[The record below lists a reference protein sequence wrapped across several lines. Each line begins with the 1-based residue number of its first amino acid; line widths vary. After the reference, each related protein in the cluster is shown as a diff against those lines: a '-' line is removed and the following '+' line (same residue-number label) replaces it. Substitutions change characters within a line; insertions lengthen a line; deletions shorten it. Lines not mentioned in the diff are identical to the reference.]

1 MAESD
6 NNLNKI
12 HCASCGVSFGIDKDV
27 DKLWRGSHKSF
38 WCPNGHSLSYSGPS
52 AQEKELTELR
62 AKVKTLEEELSTAKQ
77 SMHTQTTAIETLRSE
92 LEIWRPTTTDE
103 N

>member
-6 NNLNKI
+6 NNLNRI

-27 DKLWRGSHKSF
+27 DKLWRDSYKSF

-52 AQEKELTELR
+52 PQEKEISELR
-62 AKVKTLEEELSTAKQ
+62 DKVASLEKELSAAKQ
-77 SMHTQTTAIETLRSE
+77 TMHTQTITIETLRSE
-92 LEIWRPTTTDE
+92 LEIWKPTTTDDT
-103 N
+103 